1 MSLISKLINTN
12 KYNTMVM
19 PTKQNTSERFLYYS
33 MDVEY
38 PNELKPHYPVRY
50 LETPRK

>member
-12 KYNTMVM
+12 KYNSVVM
-19 PTKQNTSERFLYYS
+19 ANKQNTSESFLYYS
-33 MDVEY
+33 IDVEH
-38 PNELKPHYPVRY
+38 PNELEPRYLVRS